1 MKLRENCWLWGHP
14 ERRYNNAWGNTQ
26 PSRMTPMEC
35 CLYLGIKNC
44 FMVPL
49 DVNPI
54 KRQYNKSFTTL
65 RNVSWEVYEAAK
77 DLSVLDPILEE
88 AKEFKNIT
96 TVSFDDFVRDGKYKE
111 IKIEDLWKCKEKCKN
126 NDVRPLDMWM
136 VLYTNEFGFEEEKW
150 DHLDKYIEPFD
161 GVMMWTWEEKD
172 VPLIPA
178 KYEKFKELTPNNRR
192 LFGCYL
198 WNFGEKKPATSE
210 AVKWQLEFYYD
221 KIMKGEAEG
230 IIFHTNTMADLDLE
244 AYDTAIEWLK
254 EHGDDEL
261 PEVCH
266 PFNK

>member
-1 MKLRENCWLWGHP
+1 
-14 ERRYNNAWGNTQ
+14 
-26 PSRMTPMEC
+26 
-35 CLYLGIKNC
+35 
-44 FMVPL
+44 
-49 DVNPI
+49 
-54 KRQYNKSFTTL
+54 
-65 RNVSWEVYEAAK
+65 
-77 DLSVLDPILEE
+77 
-88 AKEFKNIT
+88 
-96 TVSFDDFVRDGKYKE
+96 
-111 IKIEDLWKCKEKCKN
+111 
-126 NDVRPLDMWM
+126 MWM
-136 VLYTNEFGFEEEKW
+136 VLYTNEFGFEQEKW
-150 DHLDKYIEPFD
+150 EMLDKYIEPFD

-172 VPLIPA
+172 IHLIETKWP
-178 KYEKFKELTPNNRR
+178 KFKELTPNNRR

-254 EHGDDEL
+254 KHGDDEL